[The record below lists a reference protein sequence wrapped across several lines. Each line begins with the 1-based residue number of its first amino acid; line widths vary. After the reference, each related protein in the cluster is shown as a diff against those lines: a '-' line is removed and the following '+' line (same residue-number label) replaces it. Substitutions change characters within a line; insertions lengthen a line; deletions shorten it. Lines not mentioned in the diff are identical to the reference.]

1 MSDLVIRMGLKA
13 PVKDIDVMGQPTT
26 IREYLRNFLSRLRS
40 HRRNDYL
47 WRGNI
52 CIDQGE
58 DCERNHQLQLTN
70 QIYHKAHQVLVWRGE
85 AYRGSSINL
94 LTINLINGV

>member
-1 MSDLVIRMGLKA
+1 
-13 PVKDIDVMGQPTT
+13 
-26 IREYLRNFLSRLRS
+26 
-40 HRRNDYL
+40 
-47 WRGNI
+47 
-52 CIDQGE
+52 
-58 DCERNHQLQLTN
+58 LQLTN